1 MSQDEE
7 DIDQAPIIGITGM
20 RSPEDKKEEMHIMDK
35 TQIHYIQA
43 IQNAGGIPI
52 SLPVLDQFNS
62 KVIKRQVGL
71 VDGIILQGGLDIS
84 PSLYGEKPVPEL
96 DTTCMQT
103 DKFMLEVIK
112 YAKEKNI
119 PILGIC
125 KGMQMINVFFGGTLY
140 QDLKYAGL
148 ESKSHRQKD
157 ETITEAFHSINVE
170 KNSLLSKM
178 IPNKEKLDVNSYHH
192 QAVKNLGRGLIV
204 DAKADDGIIESIH
217 YDDKDQWIFGVQF
230 HPEQLSRQND
240 EFKAIFS
247 ELVNQAKL
255 NRRK

>member
-7 DIDQAPIIGITGM
+7 NINQAPIIGITGM
-20 RSPEDKKEEMHIMDK
+20 RSPDDKKEEMHIMDK

-52 SLPVLDQFNS
+52 CLPVLDQFNS

>member
-7 DIDQAPIIGITGM
+7 NINQAPIIGITGM
-20 RSPEDKKEEMHIMDK
+20 RSPDDKKEEMHIMDK

-52 SLPVLDQFNS
+52 SLPVLAQFNS

>member
-1 MSQDEE
+1 MSQEE
-7 DIDQAPIIGITGM
+7 ENINQAPIIGITGM

-52 SLPVLDQFNS
+52 SLPVLAQFNS

>member
-52 SLPVLDQFNS
+52 SLPVLAQFNS

-255 NRRK
+255 NRHK

>member
-52 SLPVLDQFNS
+52 SLPVLAQFNS

-157 ETITEAFHSINVE
+157 ETITEAFHSINIE

-192 QAVKNLGRGLIV
+192 QAVKNLGKGLIV

>member
-7 DIDQAPIIGITGM
+7 NINQAPIIGITGM
-20 RSPEDKKEEMHIMDK
+20 RSPDDKKEEMHIMDK

-43 IQNAGGIPI
+43 IQNSGGIPI
-52 SLPVLDQFNS
+52 SLPVLAQFNS

>member
-1 MSQDEE
+1 MSQEEE
-7 DIDQAPIIGITGM
+7 DINQAPIIGITGM
-20 RSPEDKKEEMHIMDK
+20 RSPDDKKEEMHIMDK

-52 SLPVLDQFNS
+52 SLPVLAQFNS

>member
-52 SLPVLDQFNS
+52 SLPVLAQFNS